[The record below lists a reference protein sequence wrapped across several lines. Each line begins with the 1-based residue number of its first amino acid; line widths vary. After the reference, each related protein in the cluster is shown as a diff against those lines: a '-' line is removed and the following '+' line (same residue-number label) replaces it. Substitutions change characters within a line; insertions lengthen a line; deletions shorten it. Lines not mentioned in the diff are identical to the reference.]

1 MVAATTAKPNT
12 ASRNGMAKK
21 DKDKAPAKKGDKGA
35 ADKSVKKTPAD
46 LMLEASSELRNTVA
60 AIEKQ
65 YGEGSIMPLGAD
77 KVRRIEGIPTG
88 SLSVGEV
95 ALRLGY
101 AEASSFIHAHKR
113 WFGRTPA
120 ARA

>member
-1 MVAATTAKPNT
+1 MPTIVV
-12 ASRNGMAKK
+12 GW
-21 DKDKAPAKKGDKGA
+21 
-35 ADKSVKKTPAD
+35 TPD
-46 LMLEASSELRNTVA
+46 VF
-60 AIEKQ
+60 
-65 YGEGSIMPLGAD
+65 
-77 KVRRIEGIPTG
+77 
-88 SLSVGEV
+88 GEV